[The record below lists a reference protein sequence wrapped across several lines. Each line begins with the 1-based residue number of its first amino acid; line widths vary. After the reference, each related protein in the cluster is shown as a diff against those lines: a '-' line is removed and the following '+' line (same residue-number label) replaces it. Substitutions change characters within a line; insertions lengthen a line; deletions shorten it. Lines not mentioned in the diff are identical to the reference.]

1 MALFMIQAAYTPE
14 AWARMAQKPEDRRE
28 AIRPLAEKVGG
39 KLIDL
44 YFCMG
49 EYDVV
54 LLVEAPDAAS
64 AAAASVG
71 AYAAGHLKAIKTT
84 PLFTVEEAMGV
95 MRKVGSLGVFRT
107 PISS

>member
-1 MALFMIQAAYTPE
+1 MALFMIQATYTPE

-28 AIRPLAEKVGG
+28 AVRPLAEKLGG
-39 KLIDL
+39 KLIDI

-49 EYDVV
+49 EYDAIV
-54 LLVEAPDAAS
+54 LIEAPDAAS

-71 AYAAGHLKAIKTT
+71 AYAAGHLRAIKTT

-95 MRKVGSLGVFRT
+95 MRKVGSIGALRT
-107 PISS
+107 PLSS